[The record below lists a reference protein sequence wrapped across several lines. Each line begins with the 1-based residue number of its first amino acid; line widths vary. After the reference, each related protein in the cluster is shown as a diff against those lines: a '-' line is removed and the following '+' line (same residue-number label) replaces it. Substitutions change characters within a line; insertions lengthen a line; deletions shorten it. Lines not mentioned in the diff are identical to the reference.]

1 MSLRSFRKKEKLTKK
16 QLSDLTGI
24 SMRTIDDYE
33 TGKRDINGAKIKTVL
48 KLSEALGCRMRDIL
62 DDEELIRLLDE
73 DALKYK

>member
-33 TGKRDINGAKIKTVL
+33 TGKRDINGARLSTLL
-48 KLSEALGCRMRDIL
+48 KLCKALSCRLEDIL
-62 DDEELIRLLDE
+62 TDEETLNLLQE
-73 DALKYK
+73 VEKPH

>member
-33 TGKRDINGAKIKTVL
+33 TGKRDINGARLSTLL
-48 KLSEALGCRMRDIL
+48 KLCKALSCRLEDIL
-62 DDEELIRLLDE
+62 TDEETLDLLRE
-73 DALKYK
+73 VERPQ